1 MLLLEKAEKL
11 LEKASDEDKEDM
23 IDLIEQIKDGLAGK
37 DFAAVEAATDRLA
50 DILYY
55 LDA

>member
-1 MLLLEKAEKL
+1 MAEKAQSL
-11 LEKASDEDKEDM
+11 LEKASDEDRVDM

-37 DFAAVEAATDRLA
+37 DFDAVEVATDKLA
-50 DILYY
+50 DIVYY